1 MLHSGHGRF
10 SSHPIFAEGVAA
22 AFPLPTVGE
31 LSGTLDLNR
40 LCVQHPAATY
50 YVRARGDSMTGA
62 GIDDGDVLVV
72 DRSLVAESGDII
84 IASMDGKF
92 TVKRLIKSA
101 DGIYLQPENPRY
113 TPIRIDKQS
122 GAEFF
127 GVVTFVI
134 KNLHR

>member
-1 MLHSGHGRF
+1 
-10 SSHPIFAEGVAA
+10 
-22 AFPLPTVGE
+22 
-31 LSGTLDLNR
+31 
-40 LCVQHPAATY
+40 
-50 YVRARGDSMTGA
+50 MTGA

-101 DGIYLQPENPRY
+101 DGIYLQPETPRY